1 MRRLRADLPA
11 AGAVPAVAACASG
24 ALVAV
29 AWSGPRT
36 AQWPFAA
43 GVDDLVRW
51 QSAQSTATI
60 VGQVLA
66 VVVAA
71 LFLAVAGR
79 ARRLPWILAVV
90 AIVLLAFTK
99 VAIPQSASLSVLIA
113 LHGVKSVSAGVL
125 LGLALHGV
133 RRSRLGWF
141 ALATGL
147 LGGTAVAVAST
158 RATTDGFVAL
168 RIDSSSVFG
177 EPAWWLVGAAVAAAV
192 AAATLPGPDQRRTES
207 VPDVPDVPN
216 RDLLRLVLY
225 AVLVAVVCRVGV
237 DVVGTGEY
245 SLAFAIAAL
254 VVTLVVIDRVA
265 ARWDAPEARTV
276 VATVLATTAAVASWN
291 TLARTASSVTV
302 LLAVG
307 LVGLVV
313 GALAAWLLPVGRV
326 ASWIAAVALA
336 AAPAAASLLD
346 VEPAPAVALGV
357 VAVALPV
364 LLVGAAGSPGSH
376 HPDRPP
382 AFPHAPHPTVRPLAL
397 ALPGFALLLSTAAP
411 VPPLLLDQVAIDDFL
426 ATLGPAEPVSPGTVT
441 GIGISLDGISVD
453 PTPTYLLLGVSV
465 AAVLRL
471 VTLSRRG

>member
-11 AGAVPAVAACASG
+11 AGAVPAVAACVSG

-51 QSAQSTATI
+51 QSAQSTATT
-60 VGQVLA
+60 VGQLLA

-71 LFLAVAGR
+71 LLSTVAGR

-147 LGGTAVAVAST
+147 LGGTALAVVST

-192 AAATLPGPDQRRTES
+192 SAAVVPGPDRRRTES
-207 VPDVPDVPN
+207 VPDVPDAPR
-216 RDLLRLVLY
+216 RDLLRLTVY

-237 DVVGTGEY
+237 EVVGTGEY
-245 SLAFAIAAL
+245 SLSLAITAL
-254 VVTLVVIDRVA
+254 VVALVVIDRVA
-265 ARWDAPEARTV
+265 ARWDAPDARTV
-276 VATVLATTAAVASWN
+276 VATVLATTAAVALWN
-291 TLARTASSVTV
+291 TLARTASSVTA

-307 LVGLVV
+307 LAGLVV
-313 GALAAWLLPVGRV
+313 GALVAWLLPVGRLT
-326 ASWIAAVALA
+326 SWIAAAALA

-346 VEPAPAVALGV
+346 VEPAPAVVLGV

-364 LLVGAAGSPGSH
+364 LLLAVAHGDGG
-376 HPDRPP
+376 
-382 AFPHAPHPTVRPLAL
+382 PHPTVRPLAL

-411 VPPLLLDQVAIDDFL
+411 VPAESIDLEAAEALGASITQGEDTGALSILGYDLD
-426 ATLGPAEPVSPGTVT
+426 
-441 GIGISLDGISVD
+441 SLVRAD

-465 AAVLRL
+465 VAALRL

>member
-1 MRRLRADLPA
+1 M
-11 AGAVPAVAACASG
+11 
-24 ALVAV
+24 

-60 VGQVLA
+60 VGQLLA

-71 LFLAVAGR
+71 LFLAVAES

-99 VAIPQSASLSVLIA
+99 VAIPESASLSVLVA

-147 LGGTAVAVAST
+147 LGGTALAVVST

-177 EPAWWLVGAAVAAAV
+177 EPAWWLVGAAVVAAV
-192 AAATLPGPDQRRTES
+192 AAAVLPGPDPRRTET
-207 VPDVPDVPN
+207 VPDMPDVPR

-237 DVVGTGEY
+237 EVVGTGEY
-245 SLAFAIAAL
+245 SLSLAITAL
-254 VVTLVVIDRVA
+254 VVALVVIDRVA
-265 ARWDAPEARTV
+265 ARWDAPDARTV
-276 VATVLATTAAVASWN
+276 VATVLATTAAVALWN
-291 TLARTASSVTV
+291 TLARTASSLTV

-307 LVGLVV
+307 LVGLAA
-313 GALAAWLLPVGRV
+313 GALVAWLLPVGRLT
-326 ASWIAAVALA
+326 SWIAAAALA

-346 VEPAPAVALGV
+346 VEPAPTVALGV

-364 LLVGAAGSPGSH
+364 LLVGVARSSGSQISFPH

-382 AFPHAPHPTVRPLAL
+382 AFPHGPHPTVRPLAL
-397 ALPGFALLLSTAAP
+397 ALPGVALLVSTAAP
-411 VPPLLLDQVAIDDFL
+411 VPAERIDLEAAEALGASITQGEDTGALSILGYGNLD
-426 ATLGPAEPVSPGTVT
+426 
-441 GIGISLDGISVD
+441 SLVRVD
-453 PTPTYLLLGVSV
+453 PTSTYLLLGASV
-465 AAVLRL
+465 VAVLRL

>member
-11 AGAVPAVAACASG
+11 AGAVPALAACASG

-43 GVDDLVRW
+43 GVDDLLRW

-99 VAIPQSASLSVLIA
+99 VAIPESASLSVLIA
-113 LHGVKSVSAGVL
+113 LHGGKSVSAGVL

-147 LGGTAVAVAST
+147 LGGTALAVVST

-192 AAATLPGPDQRRTES
+192 AAAVVPGPDRRRTES

-216 RDLLRLVLY
+216 RDLLRLTVY

-237 DVVGTGEY
+237 EVVGTGEY
-245 SLAFAIAAL
+245 SLAVAITAL
-254 VVTLVVIDRVA
+254 VVALVVIDRVA
-265 ARWDAPEARTV
+265 ARWDAPDARTV

-291 TLARTASSVTV
+291 TLARTASSVTA

-307 LVGLVV
+307 LAGLVV
-313 GALAAWLLPVGRV
+313 GALVAWLLPVGRIM
-326 ASWIAAVALA
+326 SWIAAVALA
-336 AAPAAASLLD
+336 AAPATAGLLD

-357 VAVALPV
+357 VAIALPV
-364 LLVGAAGSPGSH
+364 LLVGAAGSPGS
-376 HPDRPP
+376 
-382 AFPHAPHPTVRPLAL
+382 HAPHPTVRPLAL

-411 VPPLLLDQVAIDDFL
+411 L
-426 ATLGPAEPVSPGTVT
+426 PAENIDAELVDPGGLFVSQGEITR
-441 GIGISLDGISVD
+441 GLDFAQYDDDDALASVD
-453 PTPTYLLLGVSV
+453 PTSTYLLLGVSAV
-465 AAVLRL
+465 AVLRL

>member
-1 MRRLRADLPA
+1 M
-11 AGAVPAVAACASG
+11 
-24 ALVAV
+24 

-60 VGQVLA
+60 VGQLLA

-71 LFLAVAGR
+71 LFLAVAES

-99 VAIPQSASLSVLIA
+99 VAIPESASLSVLVA

-147 LGGTAVAVAST
+147 LGGTALAVVST

-177 EPAWWLVGAAVAAAV
+177 EPAWWLVGAAVVAAV
-192 AAATLPGPDQRRTES
+192 AAAVLPGPDPRRTET
-207 VPDVPDVPN
+207 VPDMPDVPR

-237 DVVGTGEY
+237 EVVGTGEY
-245 SLAFAIAAL
+245 SLSLAITAL
-254 VVTLVVIDRVA
+254 VVALVVIDRVA
-265 ARWDAPEARTV
+265 ARWDAPDARTV

-291 TLARTASSVTV
+291 TLARTSSSVTV

-313 GALAAWLLPVGRV
+313 GAAAAWLLPVGRI

-336 AAPAAASLLD
+336 AAPATAGLLD
-346 VEPAPAVALGV
+346 VEPAPAVGLGV
-357 VAVALPV
+357 VGVALPV
-364 LLVGAAGSPGSH
+364 LLVGVAGSPGSH
-376 HPDRPP
+376 
-382 AFPHAPHPTVRPLAL
+382 APHHTVRPLAL

-411 VPPLLLDQVAIDDFL
+411 VPRRVFDQTAIDDFL
-426 ATLGPAEPVSPGTVT
+426 ATLGPVEPNR
-441 GIGISLDGISVD
+441 GIGVSLDGIALD
-453 PTPTYLLLGVSV
+453 PTSTYLLLGVSAV
-465 AAVLRL
+465 AVLRL

>member
-43 GVDDLVRW
+43 GVDDLLRW

-99 VAIPQSASLSVLIA
+99 VAIPESASLSVLIA
-113 LHGVKSVSAGVL
+113 LHGVKSVAAGVL

-147 LGGTAVAVAST
+147 LGGTALAVVST

-192 AAATLPGPDQRRTES
+192 AAAVLPGPDPGRTET
-207 VPDVPDVPN
+207 VPDAPDAPR

-245 SLAFAIAAL
+245 SLSLAITAL
-254 VVTLVVIDRVA
+254 VVALVVIDRVA
-265 ARWDAPEARTV
+265 ARWDAPDARTV
-276 VATVLATTAAVASWN
+276 VATVLATTTAVASWN
-291 TLARTASSVTV
+291 TLARTTSSVTA

-307 LVGLVV
+307 LAGLVV
-313 GALAAWLLPVGRV
+313 GALVAWLLPVGRLT
-326 ASWIAAVALA
+326 SWIAAVALA
-336 AAPAAASLLD
+336 AAPATAGLLD
-346 VEPAPAVALGV
+346 VEPAPAIALGV

-364 LLVGAAGSPGSH
+364 LLVGAAGSPGS
-376 HPDRPP
+376 
-382 AFPHAPHPTVRPLAL
+382 HAPHPTVRPLAL

-411 VPPLLLDQVAIDDFL
+411 L
-426 ATLGPAEPVSPGTVT
+426 PAENIDAELVDPGGLFVSQGEITR
-441 GIGISLDGISVD
+441 GLDFAQYDDVDALASVD
-453 PTPTYLLLGVSV
+453 PTSTYLLLGVSAV
-465 AAVLRL
+465 AVLRL

>member
-1 MRRLRADLPA
+1 MRRLRADFPA

-43 GVDDLVRW
+43 GVDDLLRW

-60 VGQVLA
+60 VGQLLA

-71 LFLAVAGR
+71 LLPAVAGR

-99 VAIPQSASLSVLIA
+99 VAIPESASLSVLVA

-147 LGGTAVAVAST
+147 LGGTALAVVST

-192 AAATLPGPDQRRTES
+192 AAAVLPGPDLRRTET
-207 VPDVPDVPN
+207 VPDVPDAPN

-237 DVVGTGEY
+237 DVVGAGEY
-245 SLAFAIAAL
+245 SLAYAIAAL
-254 VVTLVVIDRVA
+254 VVALVVIDRVA
-265 ARWDAPEARTV
+265 ARWDAPDARTV

-291 TLARTASSVTV
+291 TLARTTSSVIV

-307 LVGLVV
+307 LAGLVV
-313 GALAAWLLPVGRV
+313 GALVAWLLPVGRV

-357 VAVALPV
+357 VGVALPV
-364 LLVGAAGSPGSH
+364 LLVGVAGSPGS
-376 HPDRPP
+376 
-382 AFPHAPHPTVRPLAL
+382 HAPHPTVRPLAL

-411 VPPLLLDQVAIDDFL
+411 L
-426 ATLGPAEPVSPGTVT
+426 PAENIDAELVDPGGLFVSQGEITR
-441 GIGISLDGISVD
+441 GLDFAQYDDVDALASVD
-453 PTPTYLLLGVSV
+453 PTSTYLLLGVSAV
-465 AAVLRL
+465 AVLRL

>member
-43 GVDDLVRW
+43 GVDDLLRW

-99 VAIPQSASLSVLIA
+99 VAIPESASLSVLIA
-113 LHGVKSVSAGVL
+113 LHGVKSVAAGVL
-125 LGLALHGV
+125 LGLSLHGV
-133 RRSRLGWF
+133 HRSRLGWF

-147 LGGTAVAVAST
+147 LGGTALAVAST

-192 AAATLPGPDQRRTES
+192 AAATLPGPDLRRTET
-207 VPDVPDVPN
+207 VPDAPN

-225 AVLVAVVCRVGV
+225 AGFVAVVCRVGV

-245 SLAFAIAAL
+245 SLAYAIAAL
-254 VVTLVVIDRVA
+254 VVALVVIDRVA
-265 ARWDAPEARTV
+265 ARWDAPDARTV

-291 TLARTASSVTV
+291 TLARTASSVTA

-307 LVGLVV
+307 LAGLVV
-313 GALAAWLLPVGRV
+313 GALVAWLLPVGRLT
-326 ASWIAAVALA
+326 SWIAAAALA
-336 AAPAAASLLD
+336 AAPATAGLLD

-357 VAVALPV
+357 VAVAVPV

-376 HPDRPP
+376 
-382 AFPHAPHPTVRPLAL
+382 APHHTVRPLAL

-411 VPPLLLDQVAIDDFL
+411 LPADNIDAELVDPGGLFVSQGEITRGLDFAQYDDVDAL
-426 ATLGPAEPVSPGTVT
+426 A
-441 GIGISLDGISVD
+441 SVD
-453 PTPTYLLLGVSV
+453 PTSTYLLLGVSAV
-465 AAVLRL
+465 AVLRL

>member
-43 GVDDLVRW
+43 GVDDLLRW

-99 VAIPQSASLSVLIA
+99 VAIPESASLSVLIA
-113 LHGVKSVSAGVL
+113 LHGVKSVAAGVL

-133 RRSRLGWF
+133 HRSRLGWF

-147 LGGTAVAVAST
+147 LGGTALAVAST

-192 AAATLPGPDQRRTES
+192 AAATLPGPDLRRTET
-207 VPDVPDVPN
+207 VPDVPDAPN

-237 DVVGTGEY
+237 DVVGAGEY
-245 SLAFAIAAL
+245 SLAYAIAAL
-254 VVTLVVIDRVA
+254 VVALVVIDRVA
-265 ARWDAPEARTV
+265 ARWDAADARTV
-276 VATVLATTAAVASWN
+276 VATVLATTAAVALWN
-291 TLARTASSVTV
+291 TLARTASSVTA

-307 LVGLVV
+307 LAGLVV
-313 GALAAWLLPVGRV
+313 GALVAWLLPVGRIM
-326 ASWIAAVALA
+326 SWIAAVALA
-336 AAPAAASLLD
+336 AAPATAGLLD

-376 HPDRPP
+376 
-382 AFPHAPHPTVRPLAL
+382 APHPTVRPLAL

-411 VPPLLLDQVAIDDFL
+411 VPRQVIDFELAESLGASISQSDDGTGSVSLL
-426 ATLGPAEPVSPGTVT
+426 GYN
-441 GIGISLDGISVD
+441 SLDTLLTVD
-453 PTPTYLLLGVSV
+453 PTSTYLLLGVSAV
-465 AAVLRL
+465 AVLRL

>member
-1 MRRLRADLPA
+1 MRRLRADFPA
-11 AGAVPAVAACASG
+11 AGTVPAVAACASG

-43 GVDDLVRW
+43 GVDDLLRW

-99 VAIPQSASLSVLIA
+99 VAIPESASLSVLIA
-113 LHGVKSVSAGVL
+113 LHGVKSVAAGVL

-133 RRSRLGWF
+133 HRSRLGWF

-147 LGGTAVAVAST
+147 LGGTALAVAST

-192 AAATLPGPDQRRTES
+192 AAATLPGPDQRRTET
-207 VPDVPDVPN
+207 VPDVPDAPN

-254 VVTLVVIDRVA
+254 VIALVVIDRVA
-265 ARWDAPEARTV
+265 ARWDAPDARTV

-291 TLARTASSVTV
+291 TLARTTSSVIV

-307 LVGLVV
+307 LAGLVV
-313 GALAAWLLPVGRV
+313 GALVAWLLPVGRIT
-326 ASWIAAVALA
+326 SWIAAVALA
-336 AAPAAASLLD
+336 AAPATAGLLD

-376 HPDRPP
+376 
-382 AFPHAPHPTVRPLAL
+382 APHPTVRPLAL

-411 VPPLLLDQVAIDDFL
+411 LPADNIDAELVDPGGLFVSQGHITRGLDFAQYDDVDAL
-426 ATLGPAEPVSPGTVT
+426 A
-441 GIGISLDGISVD
+441 SVD
-453 PTPTYLLLGVSV
+453 PTPTYLLLGVSAV
-465 AAVLRL
+465 AVLRL

>member
-43 GVDDLVRW
+43 GVDDLLRW

-99 VAIPQSASLSVLIA
+99 VAIPESASLSVLIA
-113 LHGVKSVSAGVL
+113 LHGVKSVAAGVL

-133 RRSRLGWF
+133 HRSRLGWF

-147 LGGTAVAVAST
+147 LGGTALAVAST

-192 AAATLPGPDQRRTES
+192 AAATLPGPDLRRTKT
-207 VPDVPDVPN
+207 VPDVPDVPDAPN

-254 VVTLVVIDRVA
+254 VIALVVIDRVA
-265 ARWDAPEARTV
+265 ARWDAPDARTV

-291 TLARTASSVTV
+291 TLARTTSSVIV

-307 LVGLVV
+307 LAGLVV
-313 GALAAWLLPVGRV
+313 GALVAWLLPVGRIT
-326 ASWIAAVALA
+326 SWIAAVALA

-357 VAVALPV
+357 VGVALPV
-364 LLVGAAGSPGSH
+364 LLVGVAGSPGS
-376 HPDRPP
+376 
-382 AFPHAPHPTVRPLAL
+382 HAPHPTVRPLAL

-411 VPPLLLDQVAIDDFL
+411 LPADNIDAELVDPGGLFVSQGEITRGLDFAQYDDVDTLL
-426 ATLGPAEPVSPGTVT
+426 T
-441 GIGISLDGISVD
+441 VD
-453 PTPTYLLLGVSV
+453 PTSTYLLLGVSAV
-465 AAVLRL
+465 AVLRL
-471 VTLSRRG
+471 VTRSRRG